1 MMTFGCPK
9 PMMQSASLA
18 FALLCLPAVAQAG
31 TALAQDAQAKA
42 AQSEGP
48 DVSYMVMRPQP
59 RAIVHELPGRI
70 APKRIAAVRPRISG
84 ILTERLFHQ
93 GSDVQAGD
101 PLYKIDREPF
111 EIELQAAEAALEKAE
126 ATLELARQ
134 TETRV
139 ARLASQQIAAR
150 AENERA
156 IAGMREAK
164 ADVAARKAD
173 VARAKLNLAYTT
185 IRAPISGRIGAA
197 IITEGSLVIQ
207 NDTANLAT
215 IQQLDPIYADFT
227 QSVSELRKLRKAL
240 ASGDLERVA
249 PDAVKVRLKLDDET
263 TYPAS
268 GKLLFSDARV
278 EADTGQVTLRGEF
291 PNPNRELLP
300 GMYVRVLIEQGVD
313 TDSMA
318 VPPQAVQRDAGGGS
332 AVYVVKADNRAAL
345 QPVRLGSVQG
355 GLWLVLEGLKEGD
368 HVIVDGF
375 QKFAPG
381 NKVKPHL
388 SAEWRDKPQAAAD
401 AASALK

>member
-1 MMTFGCPK
+1 MMTFGCTK
-9 PMMQSASLA
+9 PMMQGASLA
-18 FALLCLPAVAQAG
+18 LALLCLPAGARAG

-48 DVSYMVMRPQP
+48 DVSYMVMHPQP

-93 GSDVQAGD
+93 GSDVKAGD
-101 PLYKIDREPF
+101 PLYKIDRQPF

-134 TETRV
+134 TEARV

-156 IAGMREAK
+156 VAAMREAK

-173 VARAKLNLAYTT
+173 VARARLNLDYTT

-318 VPPQAVQRDAGGGS
+318 VPQQAVQRDTGGGS

-345 QPVRLGSVQG
+345 QPVRLGSVQD